1 MSDIRCEICE
11 TTVYNCTCENKPCA
25 SCGGDRKASN
35 GVACSETP
43 LCLKCC
49 QAANKTYHCVG
60 CGKHARWREFRACTD
75 QITDLICSSHQRCPD
90 CCCEENPCDIGE
102 CDHELHCISCGSPAE
117 DWSEQN
123 NATDDTLCNDEE
135 FCIDCCN
142 CPAGCKD
149 DAHSWDWDDS
159 EIESASESG
168 VELLVECS
176 LCDCHAHFEYST
188 TYSNVCEN

>member
-11 TTVYNCTCENKPCA
+11 TTIYNCTCDEAEETDEAEDPC
-25 SCGGDRKASN
+25 
-35 GVACSETP
+35 E
-43 LCLKCC
+43 
-49 QAANKTYHCVG
+49 
-60 CGKHARWREFRACTD
+60 
-75 QITDLICSSHQRCPD
+75 
-90 CCCEENPCDIGE
+90 IGE
-102 CDHELHCISCGSPAE
+102 CDHTLHCISCGSPAE
-117 DWSEQN
+117 NWSEQS
-123 NATDDTLCNDEE
+123 NATDDTLCQDEE
-135 FCIDCCN
+135 FCVDCCN
-142 CPAGCKD
+142 CPVSCKD